1 MSNISVTGYP
11 RVKVRCQFETIP
23 GVSYIHLE
31 FDPHSR
37 GNQVAGK
44 VETAYGDFPLD
55 DQVINGCIGEKTACG
70 SLFILKKSVFIEVAD
85 AVEKGMQVL
94 RDMVKASGYKS
105 CGF

>member
-1 MSNISVTGYP
+1 MADIHVTGYP
-11 RVKVRCQFETIP
+11 AIKVRCQFDTIP
-23 GVSYIHLE
+23 GVSYIHMA

-37 GNQVAGK
+37 GNQVVGK

-55 DQVINGCIGEKTACG
+55 DQIINNCIGNKTASG